1 MMAALF
7 APYNQHP
14 DLAASWPSHTEFIMY
29 HCTFTKTGKT
39 FGLLVLAALF
49 AGCASGPNIRSDYD
63 KSVDFGNY
71 KTYGFYDDAGP
82 ENTEYQ
88 GMFSKYVTAAI
99 KVEMDKRGY
108 VESANPDLLVN
119 FNANLQEKIK
129 VTSSPS
135 PSMTM
140 GAGYYGY
147 RGGYYSPWVGYGY
160 GTETNVSQYTEGTFN
175 IDLVDAKANKLVWE
189 AVGIGKVTAKK
200 MNALE
205 ETVNAAVPEYFAGFP
220 FLAGRSEPVQ

>member
-1 MMAALF
+1 
-7 APYNQHP
+7 
-14 DLAASWPSHTEFIMY
+14 MY
-29 HCTFTKTGKT
+29 HCKFAKIGK
-39 FGLLVLAALF
+39 GLGSLLLAAL
-49 AGCASGPNIRSDYD
+49 ATGCASGPDIRSDYD

-71 KTYGFYDDAGP
+71 KTYGFYTDAGP

-108 VESANPDLLVN
+108 VEAANPDLLIN
-119 FNANLQEKIK
+119 FNANLQEKTK

-135 PSMTM
+135 SSMTM
-140 GAGYYGY
+140 GGGYYGY

-160 GTETNVSQYTEGTFN
+160 GTETHVSQYTEGTFN
-175 IDLVDAKANKLVWE
+175 IDLVAAKANKLVWE
-189 AVGIGKVTAKK
+189 AVGIGKVTSKK

-205 ETVNAAVPEYFAGFP
+205 ETVNTAVPNYFAGFP
-220 FLAGRSEPVQ
+220 FVAGQSEPVK

>member
-1 MMAALF
+1 
-7 APYNQHP
+7 
-14 DLAASWPSHTEFIMY
+14 MY
-29 HCTFTKTGKT
+29 HSMFARVGKPL
-39 FGLLVLAALF
+39 GLFLLAALSS
-49 AGCASGPNIRSDYD
+49 GCASGPDIRSDYD
-63 KSVDFGNY
+63 KSVDFGDY
-71 KTYGFYDDAGP
+71 KTYGFFADAGP

-88 GMFSKYVTAAI
+88 GMFSKYVTSAI
-99 KVEMDKRGY
+99 KVEMEKRGY
-108 VESANPDLLVN
+108 VESGNPDLLIN

-135 PSMTM
+135 TSMSM
-140 GAGYYGY
+140 GAGYGGYYGY

-189 AVGIGKVTAKK
+189 AVGIGKVTSKK

-205 ETVNAAVPEYFAGFP
+205 ETVNTAVPSYFAGFP
-220 FLAGRSEPVQ
+220 FVAGQSEPVK